1 MDPSDPGFR
10 TLLVENTID
19 LLSDLRDRTGMTAAI
34 AVLSQDER
42 RGVVL
47 ASLPGLSDHGYV
59 PRVGFRFHLH
69 CTAPGKALLGHLP
82 PAHRRRILK
91 ILDFKR
97 FTGRTFC
104 DETLLFNHLAECAK
118 SRHVFDVGEY
128 VEGVNCVASC
138 VVDDEGHPLAAV
150 WITALTVDLPESELP
165 RYAKQVIQSV
175 KDMWLRLR
183 NASTDS
189 SMQNHV
195 AMELAKKF
203 IEQNFL
209 DDAAVRNYHHKI
221 GMSDSWFRRLFREKY
236 GLAPMKFRLQL
247 LHERACRLLLNTN
260 LSVKEIS
267 FQLGYESQ
275 NYFSRT
281 FKKVEGVS
289 PAHYREKLRS

>member
-10 TLLVENTID
+10 TLIVENTID
-19 LLSDLRDRTGMTAAI
+19 LLSELRDQTGMTAAI
-34 AVLSQDER
+34 AVLSQDES

-69 CTAPGKALLGHLP
+69 STAPGKALLGHLP
-82 PAHRRRILK
+82 PAHRRRILAK
-91 ILDFKR
+91 LDFKR
-97 FTGRTFC
+97 FTDRTYC
-104 DETLLFNHLAECAK
+104 DEKSLFEHLAEC
-118 SRHVFDVGEY
+118 SERRHVFDVSEY

-138 VVDDEGHPLAAV
+138 VVDDDGHPLAAV
-150 WITALTVDLPESELP
+150 WITALSVDLPESQLP
-165 RYAKQVIQSV
+165 KYAKQVIQTV
-175 KDMWLRLR
+175 KEMWLRLR

-189 SMQNHV
+189 SMQNHL
-195 AMELAKKF
+195 AMKRAKRF

-209 DDAAVRNYHHKI
+209 DEAAVRGYHESI

-236 GLAPMKFRLQL
+236 GVAPMSYRLQL
-247 LHERACRLLLNTN
+247 LNERACRLLQNTN
-260 LSVKEIS
+260 LSVKEIA

-281 FKKVEGVS
+281 FKKAQGVS
-289 PAHYREKLRS
+289 PAHYRANERP